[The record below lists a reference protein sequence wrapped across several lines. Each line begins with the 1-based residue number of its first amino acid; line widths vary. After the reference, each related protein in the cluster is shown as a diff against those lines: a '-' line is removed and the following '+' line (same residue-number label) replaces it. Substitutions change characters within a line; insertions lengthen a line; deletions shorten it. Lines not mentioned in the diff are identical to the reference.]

1 MSDICDG
8 ESYKKHPLFS
18 LKEVSL
24 EILLYHDDLEV
35 CNPLSSRSKIHKIGK
50 IVFNCNKLLL
60 FIILQP
66 FFTTH

>member
-1 MSDICDG
+1 M
-8 ESYKKHPLFS
+8 
-18 LKEVSL
+18 
-24 EILLYHDDLEV
+24 ILLYHDDLEV
-35 CNPLSSRSKIHKIGK
+35 CNPLSSQSKIHKIGK